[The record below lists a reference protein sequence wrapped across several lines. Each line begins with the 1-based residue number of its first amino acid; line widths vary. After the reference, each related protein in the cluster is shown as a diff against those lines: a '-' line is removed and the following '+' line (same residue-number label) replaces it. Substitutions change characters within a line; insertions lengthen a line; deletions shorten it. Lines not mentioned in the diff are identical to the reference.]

1 MRRRAGAGL
10 LGAMALLAVVA
21 FALRRW
27 EVALACL
34 PAVFFFS
41 AAFLLSP
48 AGAPQPEV
56 RRTVE
61 PEAIA
66 AGQTADVTLELS
78 NPGGRQTG
86 VLETLDTLP
95 PSMEVTRG
103 VPHHLLTLGPFES
116 RTVRYTVRPQA
127 LGGLEL
133 GPLRVR
139 SRDILHLSFEERR
152 VGGKGTLSVRR
163 ERQDARKLKLL
174 PSAIHRPFGQVRS
187 RFKGT
192 GSEFFGLRDYV
203 ATDPLRVIDW
213 KATARL
219 DRLISKEFEDER
231 TGDVVLLVD
240 LRPATLVGAGT
251 RNTHDASVSGA
262 MAVAEQVLSSRNRLT
277 LVLVRDTVGVLPG
290 ITSRRHLASLLQREE
305 LPETPATHPIFH
317 LSWVVRRSLPT
328 GAQVVAFTPLIDDFL
343 PGLLEELSGA
353 GFRVLVV
360 CPAPYSGEGE
370 LPAASPARVAR
381 DLLEMRRA
389 NRMLRLR
396 KSMMA
401 FEWDFTRPLAVPL
414 NKFFRKGG
422 GGAWRSPASGR
433 RVVR

>member
-27 EVALACL
+27 EIALACL
-34 PAVFFFS
+34 PAVFFFA
-41 AAFLLSP
+41 AAFLVSP
-48 AGAPQPEV
+48 AGGRPPDV
-56 RRTVE
+56 RRVVE
-61 PEAIA
+61 PDAIH
-66 AGQTADVTLELS
+66 AGETADVTLELS
-78 NPGGRQTG
+78 NPEGRQSG
-86 VLETLDTLP
+86 ILETLDLLP
-95 PSMEVTRG
+95 PSLEVTRG
-103 VPHHLLTLGPFES
+103 VPHHVLSLGPYES
-116 RTVRYTVRPQA
+116 RTVRYTARPHA
-127 LGGLEL
+127 LGELEL

-139 SRDILHLSFEERR
+139 SRDMFHLSFEERR
-152 VGGKGTLSVRR
+152 AGEKATLSVRR

-187 RFKGT
+187 RLKGT

-203 ATDPLRVIDW
+203 STDPLRSIDW

-219 DRLISKEFEDER
+219 DRLISKEYEDER

-240 LRPATLVGAGT
+240 LRPVTRVGAGT
-251 RNTHDASVSGA
+251 RNTHDASISGSI
-262 MAVAEQVLSSRNRLT
+262 AVAEQVLSTRNRLT
-277 LVLVRDTVGVLPG
+277 LLLVRDTVGVLPG
-290 ITSRRHLASLLQREE
+290 ITSRRHLATLLQREE
-305 LPETPATHPIFH
+305 LPETPASHPLIH

-328 GAQVVAFTPLIDDFL
+328 GAQVVAFTPLIDDFM
-343 PGLLEELSGA
+343 PRLLEELASG

-370 LPAASPARVAR
+370 LSASSPSRVAR
-381 DLLEMRRA
+381 ELLEMRRT
-389 NRMLRLR
+389 NRMTRLR
-396 KSMMA
+396 RTMMT

-422 GGAWRSPASGR
+422 GGAWRSPGSGR
-433 RVVR
+433 RAAR